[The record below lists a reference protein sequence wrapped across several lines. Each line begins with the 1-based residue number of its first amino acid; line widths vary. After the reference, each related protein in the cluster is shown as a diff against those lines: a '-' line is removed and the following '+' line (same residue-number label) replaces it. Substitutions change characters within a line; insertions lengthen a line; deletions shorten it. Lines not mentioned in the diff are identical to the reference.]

1 MSNLKFKRNESFYIR
16 DGWFQKAIHSIHDSH
31 ENVFSGTRGVDEL
44 GIGSNMVKGLKYW
57 LVTSGILEPSSTKSE
72 LTQFGKLLLKKDP
85 YLESSFSW
93 FLIHYNLVTNYTDA
107 PIFNMIFN
115 LKLNKF
121 EKTDLVNALIEIL
134 KEKGEEVKDSYVFDD
149 LNVFLKTYSVE
160 DKDGDPEDN
169 YICPLSTLNLI
180 ERKQKDMYLMRHP
193 HYSSLSYLIVFYALQ
208 DKYKK
213 QFNIEDAMYEYDSPV
228 LLFNLDKN
236 MFLQYLD
243 EMRQNG
249 LITIN
254 KTAGLNTVY
263 INEKITLANLFERR
277 FGK

>member
-1 MSNLKFKRNESFYIR
+1 MNI
-16 DGWFQKAIHSIHDSH
+16 
-31 ENVFSGTRGVDEL
+31 
-44 GIGSNMVKGLKYW
+44 
-57 LVTSGILEPSSTKSE
+57 
-72 LTQFGKLLLKKDP
+72 
-85 YLESSFSW
+85 
-93 FLIHYNLVTNYTDA
+93 
-107 PIFNMIFN
+107 
-115 LKLNKF
+115 
-121 EKTDLVNALIEIL
+121 
-134 KEKGEEVKDSYVFDD
+134 
-149 LNVFLKTYSVE
+149 YSVE